1 MLKSENL
8 AGLTDKQQARTNLEV
23 YSKAEVDE
31 QVNSSK
37 HIEVNVETAWNVQ
50 HKVGTTAQG
59 NYVPKKGDILL
70 INFVHG
76 TVIARPT
83 LNIDGS

>member
-50 HKVGTTAQG
+50 HKVGTTTQG
-59 NYVPKKGDILL
+59 NYVPKKGDVFMV
-70 INFVHG
+70 NFVH
-76 TVIARPT
+76 
-83 LNIDGS
+83 